1 MSSEDGT
8 SVTPP
13 LIAFKTFLG
22 LFDKFEQG
30 TPNRID
36 RSFWRKYYS
45 GTIGSQLIR
54 GLHFLG
60 LIEGEDNRVT
70 PEFKRLARE
79 KEVRKQLIG
88 DMVRERYTPIFRDI
102 GDLTEATHGQ
112 LEQAFKQ
119 HYKIDGENRR
129 KAISFFVH
137 AAQEA
142 GMQISPF
149 IRTATNPGS
158 NRTATRRP
166 RRTQTDSDNRRT
178 PEPPPV
184 DSDEQSDHQTAHAVK
199 LITYPNGEISTLS
212 YSGNV
217 FAMEKKQRD
226 FLFSLIDQMTEFE
239 RTVIDAGKSNGRAAE
254 SEENKV

>member
-1 MSSEDGT
+1 MSNDDGKFI
-8 SVTPP
+8 VPP

-45 GTIGSQLIR
+45 GTIGSQLVR
-54 GLHFLG
+54 GLHFLA
-60 LIEGEDNRVT
+60 LIEGDDNKVT

-88 DMVRERYTPIFRDI
+88 DMIREHYDPILKDI
-102 GDLTEATHGQ
+102 GDLAEATHGQ

-149 IRTATNPGS
+149 IRTSTNAGS
-158 NRTATRRP
+158 NRTATRKP
-166 RRTQTDSDNRRT
+166 RRPPMDSGNHRT
-178 PEPPPV
+178 PEPPPTV
-184 DSDEQSDHQTAHAVK
+184 PNEQSYRSTTQIVK
-199 LITYPNGEISTLS
+199 VMTYPDGETSTLG
-212 YSGNV
+212 YSGDV
-217 FAMEKKQRD
+217 FKMDKECRE
-226 FLFSLIDQMTEFE
+226 FLFYLIDQMTAFE
-239 RTVIDAGKSNGRAAE
+239 RKAANTGRSNGKIAE
-254 SEENKV
+254 SEEYKD